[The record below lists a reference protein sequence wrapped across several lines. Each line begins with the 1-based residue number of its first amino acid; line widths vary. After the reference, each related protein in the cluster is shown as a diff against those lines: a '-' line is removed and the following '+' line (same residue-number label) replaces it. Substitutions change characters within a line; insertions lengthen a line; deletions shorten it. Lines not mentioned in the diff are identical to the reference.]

1 MAKRHSNVSLS
12 TSITSA
18 IIFVGLLTLSLSV
31 ILTSYA
37 NNNELKKESE
47 HFIMAVGDILSFNS
61 VTPIVFEQRKGLNSF
76 LTTIENIK
84 DVSTIH
90 IYKKDEITN
99 KLEYFTSYD
108 RYPDMPISPQLDRIN
123 QLKRPVFTNDYV
135 EYAVPVVEEATNK
148 EIGYVYLRLNL
159 TSLKDN
165 QIALF
170 KYYVVVALAIA
181 IIAILLAQLLKRRI
195 LRPIENFVEDIEYA
209 TSRKHFDHQLERTPF
224 AELQFIADAVN
235 KLLTKISRQ
244 LERSKEAEQEI
255 TELNQNLEEKVIK
268 RTKALRDSNQELLEA
283 LEQVHQ
289 YQSQVI
295 QSEKMASLGQ
305 MVAGVAHEVNTPIG
319 LGVTASTMLSDRIDV
334 VLEQLDGQTLTAP
347 QLKKFLMESKENTLI
362 VYRNLTR
369 AAELISS
376 FKRVAVDQ
384 TAGQIREI
392 NVYEYLNEIITS
404 MQPTLKKYRHT
415 IEIDCA
421 PTYTIKT
428 RPGPINQVIMN
439 LVMNSLIHGFKSLEQ
454 GKITIKASVSG
465 GRCYIQYKDNGVGIE
480 EKVKQKIFDP
490 FVTTNRGEGGSG
502 LGMHLVYNLVTQ
514 ALKGKI
520 SVHSEIGEGAQ
531 FNLDFPAL
539 LEDFS

>member
-47 HFIMAVGDILSFNS
+47 RFIMAVGDILSFNS
-61 VTPIVFEQRKGLNSF
+61 VTPIIFEQRKGLNSF
-76 LTTIENIK
+76 LTTIENIN
-84 DVSTIH
+84 DVTTIH

-123 QLKRPVFTNDYV
+123 ELKRPVFTDDYV
-135 EYAVPVVEEATNK
+135 EYAVPVIEEATNK

-159 TSLKDN
+159 SSLKDN
-165 QIALF
+165 QIALL
-170 KYYVVVALAIA
+170 KYYAVVAFVIA

-235 KLLTKISRQ
+235 KLLVKISRQ

-334 VLEQLDGQTLTAP
+334 VLEQLEGQTLTAP
-347 QLKKFLMESKENTLI
+347 QLKKFLTESKENTLI

-376 FKRVAVDQ
+376 FKQVAVDQ

-520 SVHSEIGEGAQ
+520 SVHSEVGEGAQ